1 MGVQGKY
8 PEAWHLVHLW
18 MQRDTPSWSV
28 LVLLALL
35 PRVFQRGTPAPPPP
49 AEVSA
54 ALSPSQPCRQ
64 RQAS

>member
-49 AEVSA
+49 SRGLCCPQPKP
-54 ALSPSQPCRQ
+54 ALQTE
-64 RQAS
+64 AG